1 MRLHFSRH
9 NKKSLGKPN
18 IHGGLPSFCLVP
30 LTHYICC
37 YALRLRRSLLRILFQ
52 LRQVILQ
59 FSIGCYI
66 HFLGGLQYALR
77 QTLLD
82 RTDRPTETQSPIAN
96 HLTRQLIYCFLHQK
110 SPRLLMPIFS
120 PESGEMPS
128 ARTLGKSLQYERH
141 RRPGKE
147 QIGNRSPFS

>member
-1 MRLHFSRH
+1 MRLHFSCH
-9 NKKSLGKPN
+9 NKKTWGEPN

-37 YALRLRRSLLRILFQ
+37 YALRLRRSLLRVLFQ

-66 HFLGGLQYALR
+66 HFFGGLQYALG

-82 RTDRPTETQSPIAN
+82 RIDRPTETQPPIAN
-96 HLTRQLIYCFLHQK
+96 HSKPFDSTNDLLFLYQK
-110 SPRLLMPIFS
+110 SSRLLCPFF
-120 PESGEMPS
+120 
-128 ARTLGKSLQYERH
+128 LQREVRCLQLEPLVNLYNMND
-141 RRPGKE
+141 
-147 QIGNRSPFS
+147 IGGLKRSK